1 MIFDSIKNKENYKEH
16 KLIYQALSYLSALP
30 EGEMP
35 APGTILVPDQL
46 FCNPVSLT
54 SKPKDQC
61 IYEAHKKYADLHYI
75 LEGTEGIAT
84 ADVETLRV
92 TTPYEEEKDILFLEG
107 EADGC
112 YYLKPGQFMVCWPSD
127 AHKVAIMS
135 EKPQQIRKI
144 VCKIKTE
151 EGTNS

>member
-92 TTPYEEEKDILFLEG
+92 SGGGSGRMLLS
-107 EADGC
+107 EARPVHGV
-112 YYLKPGQFMVCWPSD
+112 LAKRR
-127 AHKVAIMS
+127 
-135 EKPQQIRKI
+135 PQGRHHERKTAANPKN
-144 VCKIKTE
+144 CM
-151 EGTNS
+151 